1 MYCLDTNI
9 IIDLLRGSKEVIDKL
24 ETLESEDLFVAP
36 ITLFELFKVSD
47 NEEEYKIIEELM
59 SQFSILDFNIEVSK
73 TFGKMFIKL
82 KKIGKMIPEED
93 LMIASFVKYNNLI
106 FLTRDKKH
114 FENTDIKIEV
124 W

>member
-9 IIDLLRGSKEVIDKL
+9 IIDLLQGNEEIINKL
-24 ETLESEDLFVAP
+24 KAIESEDLFVTP

-47 NEEEYKIIEELM
+47 NEEEYNIIENLV
-59 SQFSILDFNIEVSK
+59 SQFSILDFNIEVGK
-73 TFGKMFIKL
+73 TFGRMFIKL

-93 LMIASFVKYNNLI
+93 LMIASFVKYNNII

-114 FENTDIKIEV
+114 FENTGIKIEV

>member
-9 IIDLLRGSKEVIDKL
+9 VIDILNGDYGIIGKFK
-24 ETLESEDLFVAP
+24 TIESEKIFLTP

-47 NEEEYKIIEELM
+47 NEEEYRIIEEFV
-59 SQFSILDFNIEVSK
+59 SQFYILDFNIETSK
-73 TFGKMFIKL
+73 TFGRMFRNL

-93 LMIASFVKYNNLI
+93 LMIASFVKHNNLI
-106 FLTRDKKH
+106 LLTRDKKH
-114 FENTDIKIEV
+114 FENIGIKLEV

>member
-9 IIDLLRGSKEVIDKL
+9 IIDLLQGNEEIINKL
-24 ETLESEDLFVAP
+24 NTFESEDLFITP

-47 NEEEYKIIEELM
+47 NEEEYKIIEELV
-59 SQFSILDFNIEVSK
+59 SQFSVLDFNIDISK
-73 TFGKMFIKL
+73 TFGKMYTKL
-82 KKIGKMIPEED
+82 KNIGKMIPEED

-114 FENTDIKIEV
+114 FENTEIKIEV